1 MSELLGF
8 YLTHYDAV
16 FLGMGR
22 RGLANGMHATMGQM
36 FPRSSGGANL
46 YRRIGSAEDIDWTD
60 PVGAVGKEV
69 TAIRNFVDRGHDS
82 GQDYSYAVRAI
93 SAGGVE
99 QVETPNGVGVSFD
112 GVGSAIIPSVDSPG
126 ELRCSPIANGKFCLS
141 WYYRANGRS
150 GGPKE
155 FRIYGN
161 GGTGGVDYGTLV
173 AVVGFR
179 FWQRHYAYE
188 SAVFATG
195 TTVAWSVRTVNS
207 AGQEERNT
215 VTVSAV
221 ADADAPPANA
231 GVVLG

>member
-8 YLTHYDAV
+8 YLAHYDAV

-36 FPRSSGGANL
+36 FPRAGGGANL
-46 YRRIGSAEDIDWTD
+46 YRGIGSAEEIDWTD
-60 PVGAVGKEV
+60 PVGVVGKEV
-69 TAIRNFVDRGHDS
+69 TAIRNFADRGHDS
-82 GQDYSYAVRAI
+82 AQDYCYAVRAI

-99 QVETPNGVGVSFD
+99 QGETPSGVRVSFD
-112 GVGSAIIPSVDSPG
+112 GSGSAIIPSVDLPG
-126 ELRCSPIANGKFCLS
+126 ELVCGPIANGKFGLS
-141 WYYRANGRS
+141 WYYRASERS
-150 GGPKE
+150 DGPKE

-161 GGTGGVDYGTLV
+161 GGTGGVDYGTVLG
-173 AVVGFR
+173 VVEFR

-188 SAVFATG
+188 SAAFATG
-195 TTVAWSVRTVNS
+195 TTVVWSVRTVNS

-221 ADADAPPANA
+221 ADADAPPAND
-231 GVVLG
+231 GVLLG